1 MKDEDEESGTRGGK
15 RKKKIRR
22 IKVLL
27 RFLSLN
33 KGGQGP
39 LLYSKAISPPQELE
53 RGKHSEQKFYL
64 EYFKCL
70 ISNY

>member
-39 LLYSKAISPPQELE
+39 LLYSKATSLPQEIELTE
-53 RGKHSEQKFYL
+53 FGELKFM
-64 EYFKCL
+64 
-70 ISNY
+70 